1 MDKPQ
6 KLLLCRE
13 KNFKVAFPKK
23 KEKTGRKSHECV
35 NQFNYSYSKNYKL
48 LSNTENIRGAENW
61 SSDIAKAPWTKI
73 NLSKQNSVWEPQNH
87 DR

>member
-35 NQFNYSYSKNYKL
+35 NQFNYSYSKYLPKIVRDKRHLEVL
-48 LSNTENIRGAENW
+48 LLKNDEDFLRLDRTFFF
-61 SSDIAKAPWTKI
+61 SSEILNR
-73 NLSKQNSVWEPQNH
+73 NLVS
-87 DR
+87 